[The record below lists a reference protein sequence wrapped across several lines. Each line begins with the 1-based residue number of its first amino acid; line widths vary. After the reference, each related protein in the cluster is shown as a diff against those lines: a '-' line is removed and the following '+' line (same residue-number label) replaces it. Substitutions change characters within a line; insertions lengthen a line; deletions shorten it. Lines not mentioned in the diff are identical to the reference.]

1 MLWADK
7 QAAETDLHQQL
18 AQLRER
24 ELNFQ
29 IHRYNQLGVV
39 SSVLIGVVSTVMQTQ
54 SACERSDRDKDTA
67 TVLIHVFFEVLCVVS
82 LGAFTTVNVA
92 ALMLSVLAPRLA
104 LHGPPGSV
112 GRAVD
117 ALHHHG
123 ATTGAAF
130 AGGLVAFFAT
140 LALHPWIYFSAAVSL
155 PVSLAVLAT
164 MVVAIYM
171 VRSTQSHRRFSFR

>member
-7 QAAETDLHQQL
+7 QAAETDLHQEL
-18 AQLRER
+18 ARLRER
-24 ELNFQ
+24 ELKFQ
-29 IHRYNQLGVV
+29 VSRYNQLGVV
-39 SSVLIGVVSTVMQTQ
+39 SSVLIGVVSTVMQTTDGHAG
-54 SACERSDRDKDTA
+54 ACSEEDLR
-67 TVLIHVFFEVLCVVS
+67 TVKLALYVAFEVLSVLS
-82 LGAFTTVNVA
+82 LGAFTLVNIA

-140 LALHPWIYFSAAVSL
+140 LALHPWIYFSPAGKG
-155 PVSLAVLAT
+155 
-164 MVVAIYM
+164 
-171 VRSTQSHRRFSFR
+171 QC